1 MGTTRT
7 GRPGSLAL
15 GPPWSPFRKAKPR
28 VARDCLSAGVPKL
41 HPGRARSRL
50 EGMSELEFIGGEVED
65 AIDRVRVPAYVIDRH
80 GIIRYLNPAARKL
93 VGDVRGRQMT
103 SVLAPE
109 ERRRG
114 REIFTRNLMGPPR
127 GSDNRAVFLAADG
140 DRITMEVS
148 GVPLEGGGHVIG
160 VFGQVK
166 EVEEDPPPPP
176 HPSLTPRQTEVLRLL
191 EQGHST
197 DQIAQELHLS
207 IETVR
212 NHIRA
217 VLRALGAHSRLE
229 AVALARR
236 EHLIAG

>member
-1 MGTTRT
+1 M
-7 GRPGSLAL
+7 RP
-15 GPPWSPFRKAKPR
+15 
-28 VARDCLSAGVPKL
+28 V
-41 HPGRARSRL
+41 RARSRL
-50 EGMSELEFIGGEVED
+50 DGMSELEAIGGEVED

-140 DRITMEVS
+140 ERITMEVS

-166 EVEEDPPPPP
+166 EVEENPPPPPP
-176 HPSLTPRQTEVLRLL
+176 HPRLTPRQTEVLRLL

-197 DQIAQELHLS
+197 DQIAKELHLS

-212 NHIRA
+212 NHIRGI
-217 VLRALGAHSRLE
+217 LRALGVHSRLE
-229 AVALARR
+229 AVTLAHRVHDR
-236 EHLIAG
+236 A

>member
-1 MGTTRT
+1 
-7 GRPGSLAL
+7 
-15 GPPWSPFRKAKPR
+15 
-28 VARDCLSAGVPKL
+28 
-41 HPGRARSRL
+41 
-50 EGMSELEFIGGEVED
+50 MSELEAIGGEVED

-140 DRITMEVS
+140 ERITMEVS

-166 EVEEDPPPPP
+166 EVEENPPPPPP

-207 IETVR
+207 LDTVR
-212 NHIRA
+212 NHIRGI
-217 VLRALGAHSRLE
+217 LRALGVHSRLE
-229 AVALARR
+229 AVTLAHRV
-236 EHLIAG
+236 HLIPS

>member
-1 MGTTRT
+1 
-7 GRPGSLAL
+7 
-15 GPPWSPFRKAKPR
+15 
-28 VARDCLSAGVPKL
+28 
-41 HPGRARSRL
+41 
-50 EGMSELEFIGGEVED
+50 MSELEAIGGEVED

-140 DRITMEVS
+140 ERITMEVS
-148 GVPLEGGGHVIG
+148 GVPLEGRGHVIG

-166 EVEEDPPPPP
+166 EVEENPPPPPP

-207 IETVR
+207 LDTVR
-212 NHIRA
+212 NHIRGI
-217 VLRALGAHSRLE
+217 LRALGVHSRLE
-229 AVALARR
+229 AVTLAHRV
-236 EHLIAG
+236 HLIPS